1 MTKYEEIVTKAQEL
15 GISIYELDSFKG
27 KSGFYFDNVI
37 LINKNLT
44 DKEKVCI
51 MYEELGHHFTT
62 YGDISD
68 QRKIENRKKEL
79 LARRWGYDQAI
90 KLSHLISAYKNG
102 LKEKF
107 ETSEFLDITGDFLEG
122 TLQHYKNKY
131 GAYLEIKDYYIF
143 FEPTI
148 NIVHKDEIKQSV

>member
-1 MTKYEEIVTKAQEL
+1 MTKYEELVTQAHEL
-15 GISIYELDSFKG
+15 GISVYELDSFKG

-37 LINKNLT
+37 LINTNLT
-44 DKEKVCI
+44 DKEKICI

-68 QRKIENRKKEL
+68 QNNIENRKQEL
-79 LARRWGYDQAI
+79 IARRWGYDQAI
-90 KLSHLISAYKNG
+90 KITHLISAYNNG

-131 GAYLEIKDYYIF
+131 GVYLEINDYYIF

-148 NIVHKDEIKQSV
+148 NIVPKNEMNQAL